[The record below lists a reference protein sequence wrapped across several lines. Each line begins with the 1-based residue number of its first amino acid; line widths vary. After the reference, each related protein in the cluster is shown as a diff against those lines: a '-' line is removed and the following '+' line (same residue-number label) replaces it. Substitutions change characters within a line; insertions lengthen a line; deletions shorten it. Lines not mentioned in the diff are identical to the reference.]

1 MDPRMTNQISSLYS
15 IVIPARDEEETI
27 GEVLRGVRDMTDDLV
42 VVDGHSTDRTI
53 AIAREY
59 SARVVQD
66 NGRGK
71 GDAVRVGLETA
82 RHPITVFIDA
92 DGSHDPKDIVKLVQP
107 IAAGDADLVMGS
119 RMLGGSEE
127 LFGDIAE
134 VVRLLGS
141 LVISLSINYRYGV
154 RLTDYQN
161 GFRAIRT
168 EVGKTIGLTSN
179 ITTIEQEM
187 AMKCLQYGY
196 RVIERPTHEF
206 RRRGGVSKINVL
218 RAAHVYVWNLI
229 SGLLRPRRSGMRAL
243 STAEHSGQAGTDKP
257 VSATSFSAD
266 SLGFACPSCDWVG
279 ETMLLKER
287 SDLQLCRCRN
297 CGLVHQSKLLRALD
311 ITSLYGDDYYDSW
324 GLDDNQDELWKIK
337 VRTYCAY
344 LDLLPRYMAEAL
356 SSPRLLDIGCAHG
369 FMLEAARQR
378 GLQASG
384 VEISPA
390 ASVARQRGFVVYD
403 RPLEDLNIPDGT
415 FDAITAI
422 DVLEHIPDVKGFMAE
437 LYRILK
443 PDGVLL
449 IVTPDVGTW
458 VAKIM
463 RNTWPHYKTEH
474 LFYFTKHSLSLFL
487 RRKGF
492 RVRRIKVGFKYVTFD
507 YVVGHFRKHTPGP
520 LTSLLTFLY
529 PRLPLIVRRT
539 PLCLPTEMLAIAQ
552 RERSPK
558 PMKIPSTDH
567 LRQLDSERL
576 GSVQL

>member
-1 MDPRMTNQISSLYS
+1 MYS
-15 IVIPARDEEETI
+15 IVIPARNEEGTI
-27 GEVLRGVRDMTDDLV
+27 GEVLRGVREITDDLI

-59 SARVVQD
+59 RATVVQD

-71 GDAVRVGLETA
+71 GDAIRVGLETA
-82 RHPITVFIDA
+82 QHPITVFIDA

-168 EVGKTIGLTSN
+168 EVGKAIGLTSN

-187 AMKCLQYGY
+187 AMKCLRYGY
-196 RVIERPTHEF
+196 RVVERPTHEY

-218 RAAHVYVWNLI
+218 RSAHIYVWNLI
-229 SGLLRPRRSGMRAL
+229 RELVQPRKAAIKAL
-243 STAEHSGQAGTDKP
+243 ATAQYSPQRGADEP
-257 VSATSFSAD
+257 MPATSFAVN
-266 SLGFACPSCDWVG
+266 SLGLECPCCGCVD
-279 ETMLLKER
+279 ERILLKER

-297 CGLVHQSKLLRALD
+297 CGLVRLSKLLSAAD
-311 ITSLYGDDYYDSW
+311 IKTLYGEDYYDSW
-324 GLDDNQDELWKIK
+324 RLDDNQDEVWKIK
-337 VRTYCAY
+337 VKTYCAY
-344 LDLLPRYMAEAL
+344 LDFLSGYMPEPL
-356 SSPRLLDIGCAHG
+356 SSPQLLDIGCAHG

-378 GLQASG
+378 GWQSSG

-390 ASVARQRGFVVYD
+390 AAVARQRGFVVYD
-403 RPLEDLNIPDGT
+403 RPIEDLNIPGGT

-422 DVLEHIPDVKGFMAE
+422 DVLEHIPDVKRFVAE
-437 LYRILK
+437 LYRMLR
-443 PDGVLL
+443 PNGVLL

-458 VAKIM
+458 VAKIT
-463 RNTWPHYKTEH
+463 RNMWPHYKTEH
-474 LFYFTKHSLSLFL
+474 LFYFTKRSLSLLL

-492 RVRRIKVGFKYVTFD
+492 RVMCMKVGFKYLTFN
-507 YVVGHFRKHTPGP
+507 YILGHFRKHTPGV
-520 LTSLLTFLY
+520 LTSLLVFLY
-529 PRLPLIVRRT
+529 RRLPLVVTKT
-539 PLCLPTEMLAIAQ
+539 PVCLPTEMLTIAQ
-552 RERSPK
+552 RES
-558 PMKIPSTDH
+558 S
-567 LRQLDSERL
+567 
-576 GSVQL
+576 